1 MCKSNGG
8 RCFSSAI
15 VVFLAHCAYSN
26 IEVIFIV
33 CWFYNALA
41 LPAWRT
47 RQSRVYFCFLCLI
60 PIHTDT
66 GSYVHVYTD
75 VSQYGLLVFCLLY
88 VRSTRKR
95 SLRNVHVSCVVNSKT
110 KTKILYFKACYMHAK
125 RACALPC
132 LLLTFIRANGAYASY
147 RAISIKSSS
156 ISRSFFSISM

>member
-8 RCFSSAI
+8 RETASAV
-15 VVFLAHCAYSN
+15 VVFSAHCVCSN

-60 PIHTDT
+60 LIHTDT
-66 GSYVHVYTD
+66 GSYVRVYTD

-88 VRSTRKR
+88 VRSTRKH
-95 SLRNVHVSCVVNSKT
+95 SLRNVHASRVAKFFCTHESAYDTRSEA
-110 KTKILYFKACYMHAK
+110 ACYI
-125 RACALPC
+125 RTSV
-132 LLLTFIRANGAYASY
+132 LTCFFAIRARHIQALLA
-147 RAISIKSSS
+147 
-156 ISRSFFSISM
+156 